1 MFDIGFSEL
10 LLVALVA
17 LVVLGPEKLPH
28 AARLTGA
35 MLGKL
40 RRSFYDLKWQVEQE
54 IEENE
59 YKKRVEEQLKQTE
72 QMVNESLAP
81 ETMNQSLDTAQQAA
95 EHHSEHH
102 SSEHH
107 TPEHHLPE
115 PVSIET
121 NNHPSQSI
129 ETTQVHEHEHRPHS
143 SPPQP

>member
-17 LVVLGPEKLPH
+17 LVVLGPERLPH

-81 ETMNQSLDTAQQAA
+81 ETVNQSSKDYAA
-95 EHHSEHH
+95 KYDSTEYH
-102 SSEHH
+102 SSEHAS
-107 TPEHHLPE
+107 
-115 PVSIET
+115 VET
-121 NNHPSQSI
+121 NHHPDQNTEITQS
-129 ETTQVHEHEHRPHS
+129 HEHEHRSHPS
-143 SPPQP
+143 SSRS

>member
-17 LVVLGPEKLPH
+17 LVVLGPERLPH

-81 ETMNQSLDTAQQAA
+81 ETVNQSSDHHAADHHAA
-95 EHHSEHH
+95 EHESTEYHS
-102 SSEHH
+102 
-107 TPEHHLPE
+107 PEHAS
-115 PVSIET
+115 VET
-121 NNHPSQSI
+121 NHHPDQNTEITQS
-129 ETTQVHEHEHRPHS
+129 HEHEHRSH
-143 SPPQP
+143 PPSAQS

>member
-17 LVVLGPEKLPH
+17 LVVLGPERLPH

-40 RRSFYDLKWQVEQE
+40 RRSFYELKWQVEQE

-72 QMVNESLAP
+72 QMLNASITAETITKPLSTTKNTTEHESV
-81 ETMNQSLDTAQQAA
+81 EYHSA
-95 EHHSEHH
+95 EV
-102 SSEHH
+102 SSIP
-107 TPEHHLPE
+107 TD
-115 PVSIET
+115 VS
-121 NNHPSQSI
+121 SI
-129 ETTQVHEHEHRPHS
+129 ETTNHPNQPIETIPVHEHEHRPH
-143 SPPQP
+143 PPST